1 MIFNSGLFNNK
12 LQALNVKLHF
22 LVQYL
27 KLLRDVLCFHE
38 DRIPL
43 PFTNTYFVNI
53 LEDKCNVSS
62 LFRTFHY
69 FILIENNS
77 KP

>member
-1 MIFNSGLFNNK
+1 MIISRLF
-12 LQALNVKLHF
+12 NVKLHF
-22 LVQYL
+22 LIQYL
-27 KLLRDVLCFHE
+27 KLLRDKLCFHE
-38 DRIPL
+38 VRIPF

-62 LFRTFHY
+62 PFRTFHY
-69 FILIENNS
+69 FILIKKNT